1 MPWPLPGELLPGPW
15 LPLPPWH
22 SFVTF
27 FVDQVA
33 LKWLFIRRC
42 KVERELRAYPRS
54 VLLLAQVEHR
64 NRALQSAPT
73 RAGPLKNTQTVSVT
87 RSQSGVG

>member
-1 MPWPLPGELLPGPW
+1 MVVCLSE
-15 LPLPPWH
+15 
-22 SFVTF
+22 
-27 FVDQVA
+27 DA
-33 LKWLFIRRC
+33 KWN
-42 KVERELRAYPRS
+42 ESGRAYPRS